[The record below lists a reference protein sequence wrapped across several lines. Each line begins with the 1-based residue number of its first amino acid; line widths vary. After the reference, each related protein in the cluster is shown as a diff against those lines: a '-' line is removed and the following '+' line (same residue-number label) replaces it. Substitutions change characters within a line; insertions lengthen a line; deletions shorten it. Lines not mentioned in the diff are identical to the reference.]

1 MASTWESKYII
12 ESIGEDFEEHF
23 KKESENSL
31 VTYYKGLYNNSKK
44 SVSYKDSLQII
55 ISAWEYISQYEVVTN
70 SEQVFTFV
78 ECLARA
84 SRHILLSGD
93 WLSQEKVSRDY
104 LETLLKKCIS
114 VGAGKKETVEGVLA
128 LAQKPWDSQRVRN
141 LLTGRTELQQ
151 QVLSLVSTEGVDCV
165 LLRIEL
171 LVESGLD
178 KPAYKFVSNVTNS
191 LLADHIVFESY
202 VLTSKPGTLER
213 IVDLFLA
220 LAVATRH
227 ESRLY
232 KVLKLVGLEEVNQTY
247 MPRFYAYI
255 SPPVPTPTD
264 PKLLVSLGKCRR
276 LFTPL
281 VCSKVIQVFAQWSI
295 AGAAVKECPAE
306 LQGSIIHRWL
316 ESKIESG
323 KGSQAIILDVET
335 LMQSANQTSF
345 LYTMSILLW
354 RKFGKDVETLCLKMF
369 IKGLTSDLN
378 NSEACKKN
386 KSKKAEIEGR
396 MATGFWFLSEVVGD
410 RVSLARE
417 AVLTGFSISPT
428 KEMFEKIKEL
438 AAYSGLDKLVD
449 VEDEKDVSFE
459 DVPEESKGIHC
470 RVTLGEET
478 PKAKSAISAHQAK
491 HSQHSKPSNSSN
503 QIFKQMKSESDF
515 GSWFETL
522 AGGLSG
528 PKLGRANTKLR
539 TNKINKKKFRN
550 LEGILSIQGELITEA
565 SNYNPLDQPCKS
577 LSHDNLGLSKD
588 ITDDL
593 LIVIA
598 APRWH
603 LLSWVMDWSELEATC
618 AKLLANPSI
627 REPSEE
633 LKFLNIDYTQFDE
646 WSSDEEVT
654 IYTGIEKGY
663 EKWLE
668 VPSEEDKFSEHGLTS
683 EDEEVEFNHR
693 HTIDRPD
700 YDDHEA
706 FVTDNDYH
714 VNSEELVSDVVMDSS
729 SSSKKDNIN
738 ESFSGNDVAS
748 AMEINDEITD
758 EPEQSDPVD
767 ANITN
772 VYRFV
777 DETLEPEPEKQ
788 VAKNSAPNNETVMDV
803 NFAFITPQ
811 LNCDNLKARLALAR
825 LVPGLEGSAV
835 PQRKLTTQVCM
846 VQISGIVGQTPGTTA
861 PANST
866 VTQGTLLLRPGP
878 SGVTRPGLTRVTA
891 VPSQVISSPRP
902 GQTTVRLSPATSP
915 RIGQVVGGPR
925 LATPGSPK
933 KIQYICK
940 QGGQTFVIE
949 STAVLEKLRSAG
961 LTAGMGNVQLRLP
974 IAAVRPATAVTTT
987 SGETKTDLSEGLAG
1001 RLGTL
1006 LTSPKVASTTATT
1019 LATRLLP
1026 TQTALVN
1033 AGLTQ
1038 VKAETTTV
1046 VTKPPAVTEGGK
1058 TEVGGGPAD
1067 LIRQLNLAR
1076 AQGLVVLQQWGDKQ
1090 VLVHKATGRWIM
1102 RQGSR
1107 LVTVPPQALGISTD
1121 GTSSASSSPG
1131 AGGPAIS
1138 SRTMEQLAEFDSILE
1153 SKFKT
1158 ESGEVTNGGVVV
1170 VSGAGNTRQVI
1181 QLPTTPLKKELVLS
1195 KDGLKQSQSPV
1206 KSPILPA
1213 AATFPKPQEDPETM
1227 KRIQAILDDYND
1239 QIRNSPDLH
1248 NRPAP
1253 RRRTNGS
1260 GNPDSPKAD
1269 SPPGSGTVSGST
1281 SPNNVVRRCGSESL
1295 SPGPSPSMSPVK
1307 DPLTVAMAEIKESGT
1322 LTLTAQP
1329 TLEPLHSPSPVGV
1342 TSVRLVPK
1350 TGTVTQRIM
1359 VPAGNT
1365 RGLMMGG
1372 QGGTVQRLM
1381 VVSSGDGRR
1390 MVAVRPVVVSTNSF
1404 TNNTQTNLAATTNSC
1419 FTLTGVT
1426 NSIPITVSLPT
1437 SPVSLASLPSILNT
1451 RPASPPRPTTPGLGI
1466 PMEMTPG
1473 QIMEAEISATLL
1485 DNPSSPYQTGSL
1497 TTVLSDS
1504 SDQVCASL
1512 PDNVFSVSSPGPS
1525 CPGLDS
1531 DFDQVIHTSTQA
1543 HTGLHQSATQSHVVS
1558 SHTDLPVESSQPQS
1572 SLDNT
1577 HPTKAGRRRSGRSEL
1592 TQPESKK
1599 VRLNNC
1605 SENVEPSPS
1614 LALSD
1619 GSTNVHKT

>member
-1 MASTWESKYII
+1 M
-12 ESIGEDFEEHF
+12 
-23 KKESENSL
+23 
-31 VTYYKGLYNNSKK
+31 
-44 SVSYKDSLQII
+44 
-55 ISAWEYISQYEVVTN
+55 
-70 SEQVFTFV
+70 
-78 ECLARA
+78 
-84 SRHILLSGD
+84 
-93 WLSQEKVSRDY
+93 
-104 LETLLKKCIS
+104 
-114 VGAGKKETVEGVLA
+114 
-128 LAQKPWDSQRVRN
+128 
-141 LLTGRTELQQ
+141 
-151 QVLSLVSTEGVDCV
+151 
-165 LLRIEL
+165 
-171 LVESGLD
+171 
-178 KPAYKFVSNVTNS
+178 
-191 LLADHIVFESY
+191 
-202 VLTSKPGTLER
+202 
-213 IVDLFLA
+213 
-220 LAVATRH
+220 
-227 ESRLY
+227 
-232 KVLKLVGLEEVNQTY
+232 
-247 MPRFYAYI
+247 
-255 SPPVPTPTD
+255 
-264 PKLLVSLGKCRR
+264 
-276 LFTPL
+276 
-281 VCSKVIQVFAQWSI
+281 
-295 AGAAVKECPAE
+295 
-306 LQGSIIHRWL
+306 
-316 ESKIESG
+316 
-323 KGSQAIILDVET
+323 
-335 LMQSANQTSF
+335 
-345 LYTMSILLW
+345 
-354 RKFGKDVETLCLKMF
+354 
-369 IKGLTSDLN
+369 
-378 NSEACKKN
+378 
-386 KSKKAEIEGR
+386 
-396 MATGFWFLSEVVGD
+396 
-410 RVSLARE
+410 
-417 AVLTGFSISPT
+417 
-428 KEMFEKIKEL
+428 
-438 AAYSGLDKLVD
+438 
-449 VEDEKDVSFE
+449 
-459 DVPEESKGIHC
+459 
-470 RVTLGEET
+470 
-478 PKAKSAISAHQAK
+478 
-491 HSQHSKPSNSSN
+491 
-503 QIFKQMKSESDF
+503 
-515 GSWFETL
+515 
-522 AGGLSG
+522 
-528 PKLGRANTKLR
+528 
-539 TNKINKKKFRN
+539 
-550 LEGILSIQGELITEA
+550 QGELITEA

-618 AKLLANPSI
+618 AKLLANPTI

-683 EDEEVEFNHR
+683 EDEEVEFNHK

-714 VNSEELVSDVVMDSS
+714 VNSEELVSDVVMDSR
-729 SSSKKDNIN
+729 SKKDNIN

-788 VAKNSAPNNETVMDV
+788 VAKNSAPNNETVMDI

-811 LNCDNLKARLALAR
+811 LICNNLKARLALAR

-835 PQRKLTTQVCM
+835 PKRKLITQVCM
-846 VQISGIVGQTPGTTA
+846 VQISGVVGQTPGTTA

-974 IAAVRPATAVTTT
+974 IAAVRPANAVTAT

-1006 LTSPKVASTTATT
+1006 LTSPKVTSTTATT

-1026 TQTALVN
+1026 TQTALAN

-1046 VTKPPAVTEGGK
+1046 VAKPPAVTEGGK

-1158 ESGEVTNGGVVV
+1158 ESGEVGEVTNGGVVV

-1195 KDGLKQSQSPV
+1195 RDGLKQSQSPV

-1213 AATFPKPQEDPETM
+1213 AATFPKPQED
-1227 KRIQAILDDYND
+1227 Q
-1239 QIRNSPDLH
+1239 
-1248 NRPAP
+1248 
-1253 RRRTNGS
+1253 
-1260 GNPDSPKAD
+1260 
-1269 SPPGSGTVSGST
+1269 
-1281 SPNNVVRRCGSESL
+1281 
-1295 SPGPSPSMSPVK
+1295 
-1307 DPLTVAMAEIKESGT
+1307 
-1322 LTLTAQP
+1322 
-1329 TLEPLHSPSPVGV
+1329 
-1342 TSVRLVPK
+1342 LVY
-1350 TGTVTQRIM
+1350 
-1359 VPAGNT
+1359 
-1365 RGLMMGG
+1365 
-1372 QGGTVQRLM
+1372 
-1381 VVSSGDGRR
+1381 
-1390 MVAVRPVVVSTNSF
+1390 
-1404 TNNTQTNLAATTNSC
+1404 
-1419 FTLTGVT
+1419 
-1426 NSIPITVSLPT
+1426 
-1437 SPVSLASLPSILNT
+1437 ILNWEELKELL
-1451 RPASPPRPTTPGLGI
+1451 RHFQTT
-1466 PMEMTPG
+1466 
-1473 QIMEAEISATLL
+1473 
-1485 DNPSSPYQTGSL
+1485 
-1497 TTVLSDS
+1497 
-1504 SDQVCASL
+1504 
-1512 PDNVFSVSSPGPS
+1512 
-1525 CPGLDS
+1525 
-1531 DFDQVIHTSTQA
+1531 
-1543 HTGLHQSATQSHVVS
+1543 
-1558 SHTDLPVESSQPQS
+1558 
-1572 SLDNT
+1572 
-1577 HPTKAGRRRSGRSEL
+1577 
-1592 TQPESKK
+1592 
-1599 VRLNNC
+1599 
-1605 SENVEPSPS
+1605 
-1614 LALSD
+1614 
-1619 GSTNVHKT
+1619 

>member
-1 MASTWESKYII
+1 MI
-12 ESIGEDFEEHF
+12 ESLTEDYDEHF
-23 KKESENSL
+23 KKESDNSL
-31 VTYYKGLYNNSKK
+31 VVYYKGLYNSSKK
-44 SVSYKDSLQII
+44 AVTYKDALQITVA
-55 ISAWEYISQYEVVTN
+55 AWEYISQFEVITN
-70 SEQVFTFV
+70 ADQVFIFV

-104 LETLLKKCIS
+104 LEALLKKCLTA
-114 VGAGKKETVEGVLA
+114 GAGKKEVVEGVLS
-128 LAQKPWDSQRVRN
+128 LAQKPWDSPRVKN
-141 LLTGRTELQQ
+141 LLTGKTELQQ

-202 VLTSKPGTLER
+202 VLTSKPGTLLR

-227 ESRLY
+227 EGRLY
-232 KVLKLVGLEEVNQTY
+232 KVLKLVGLEEVNNTY
-247 MPRFYAYI
+247 MPRFYAYTN
-255 SPPVPTPTD
+255 PPVPPPTD
-264 PKLLVSLGKCRR
+264 PKLQVSLGRCKR

-281 VCSKVIQVFAQWSI
+281 VCAKVIQVFAQWSV
-295 AGAAVKECPAE
+295 AGAAVKECHPE
-306 LQGSIIHRWL
+306 LQESIIHRWL
-316 ESKIESG
+316 ESKIDSG
-323 KGSQAIILDVET
+323 KGVKAISMDVET

-345 LYTMSILLW
+345 LYNMAILLW

-386 KSKKAEIEGR
+386 KTKNAEIESR
-396 MATGFWFLSEVVGD
+396 MATGFWLLSEVVSD

-417 AVLTGFSISPT
+417 AVLTGFSISPSE
-428 KEMFEKIKEL
+428 EMFDKIKEL
-438 AAYSGLDKLVD
+438 AAFSGLDKIVD
-449 VEDEKDVSFE
+449 DEEEKDVSFE
-459 DVPEESKGIHC
+459 DVEEDDKDLHG

-478 PKAKSAISAHQAK
+478 PKAKSSIRAHQAK
-491 HSQHSKPSNSSN
+491 HSQLKGGKETTSK
-503 QIFKQMKSESDF
+503 ILEQMKSNSKF
-515 GSWFETL
+515 GSWFESLSL
-522 AGGLSG
+522 ALTD
-528 PKLGRANTKLR
+528 PHLGSANTKLR
-539 TNKINKKKFRN
+539 ANKINKKKFRN

-565 SNYNPLDQPCKS
+565 SNYNPLDDPCKS
-577 LSHDNLGLSKD
+577 LSHENLGLSKD

-603 LLSWVMDWSELEATC
+603 LLSWVMDWSELQSTC

-627 REPSEE
+627 REYNQE

-654 IYTGIEKGY
+654 IFTGIEKGY

-683 EDEEVEFNHR
+683 EDEEVEFNHK

-700 YDDHEA
+700 YDDYEV
-706 FVTDNDYH
+706 FVTDQDYLE
-714 VNSEELVSDVVMDSS
+714 NSEALVSNVVMEDSKQ
-729 SSSKKDNIN
+729 SSSKNDNIN
-738 ESFSGNDVAS
+738 ESFSGSDEVN

-758 EPEQSDPVD
+758 EPEQNVD
-767 ANITN
+767 ANVTN
-772 VYRFV
+772 VCRFV

-788 VAKNSAPNNETVMDV
+788 VAKDNDNDNESVMDV
-803 NFAFITPQ
+803 NFAFIFP
-811 LNCDNLKARLALAR
+811 NYDCKNMKARLALAR

-835 PQRKLTTQVCM
+835 PKRQYVTQVCM
-846 VQISGIVGQTPGTTA
+846 VQISTGVVGQTQGTNNTGPPTTA
-861 PANST
+861 S
-866 VTQGTLLLRPGP
+866 QGTMLLRPGP

-891 VPSQVISSPRP
+891 VPTQIISSPRP

-915 RIGQVVGGPR
+915 RIGQIVGGPR
-925 LATPGSPK
+925 PTNPGSPK

-949 STAVLEKLRSAG
+949 SSAVLEKLRSAG
-961 LTAGMGNVQLRLP
+961 LGTGMGNVQLRLP
-974 IAAVRPATAVTTT
+974 IAAVRPATAVA
-987 SGETKTDLSEGLAG
+987 SASSENKTDLSEGLAG

-1006 LTSPKVASTTATT
+1006 LTTPKVTSPTTTS
-1019 LATRLLP
+1019 LPTRLP

-1033 AGLTQ
+1033 AGLTH
-1038 VKAETTTV
+1038 VKTETTTAV
-1046 VTKPPAVTEGGK
+1046 VKSATVTEPVK
-1058 TEVGGGPAD
+1058 SESSGGPAD

-1121 GTSSASSSPG
+1121 GSSSASSSPG

-1158 ESGEVTNGGVVV
+1158 ESVEVTNGGVVV

-1195 KDGLKQSQSPV
+1195 KDGVKQTLSPV

-1281 SPNNVVRRCGSESL
+1281 SPNNIVRRCGSESL
-1295 SPGPSPSMSPVK
+1295 SPGPAPAPGPSPSMSPVK

-1322 LTLTAQP
+1322 LTLAAQP
-1329 TLEPLHSPSPVGV
+1329 SLEPLHTHTPSPAPVGV

-1365 RGLMMGG
+1365 RGLMMAG
-1372 QGGTVQRLM
+1372 QGGTVQRLV
-1381 VVSSGDGRR
+1381 VVSNSEGRR
-1390 MVAVRPVVVSTNSF
+1390 MVAVRPMVVSTNSF
-1404 TNNTQTNLAATTNSC
+1404 TN
-1419 FTLTGVT
+1419 
-1426 NSIPITVSLPT
+1426 
-1437 SPVSLASLPSILNT
+1437 
-1451 RPASPPRPTTPGLGI
+1451 
-1466 PMEMTPG
+1466 
-1473 QIMEAEISATLL
+1473 
-1485 DNPSSPYQTGSL
+1485 
-1497 TTVLSDS
+1497 
-1504 SDQVCASL
+1504 
-1512 PDNVFSVSSPGPS
+1512 
-1525 CPGLDS
+1525 
-1531 DFDQVIHTSTQA
+1531 
-1543 HTGLHQSATQSHVVS
+1543 
-1558 SHTDLPVESSQPQS
+1558 
-1572 SLDNT
+1572 
-1577 HPTKAGRRRSGRSEL
+1577 
-1592 TQPESKK
+1592 TQPNMSVATKY
-1599 VRLNNC
+1599 
-1605 SENVEPSPS
+1605 
-1614 LALSD
+1614 ALTFLCNTIFLFLLFSA
-1619 GSTNVHKT
+1619 VVALL